1 MNWHDLEK
9 MRVKDLRAKAK
20 ELMPDLTG
28 VIGMKKEDLIGKIAT
43 NLGIE
48 HPHKRV
54 VGIDK
59 QKVRD
64 KIKVL
69 KAKRQ
74 AALEAHDSE
83 ELKKQRRLIHRQKRH
98 LRRAIIIE

>member
-9 MRVKDLRAKAK
+9 MRVQDLRKKAK

-28 VIGMKKEDLIGKIAT
+28 VIGMKKEELIAKIAE
-43 NLGIE
+43 NQGIE

-59 QKVRD
+59 KKIRD
-64 KIKVL
+64 KINALKV
-69 KAKRQ
+69 KRQ
-74 AALEAHDSE
+74 AALEAHDGE
-83 ELKKQRRLIHRQKRH
+83 ELKKQRRLIHRQKRR
-98 LRRAIIIE
+98 LRRAIAIQ

>member
-1 MNWHDLEK
+1 VNWHDLEK
-9 MRVKDLRAKAK
+9 TRVKDLRAKAK

-28 VIGMKKEDLIGKIAT
+28 VIAMKKEELIEKIAA

-64 KIKVL
+64 KIKAL
-69 KAKRQ
+69 KVKRQ
-74 AALEAHDSE
+74 AALEAHDGE
-83 ELKKQRRLIHRQKRH
+83 ELKKQRRLIHRQKRR
-98 LRRAIIIE
+98 LRRAIAIQ

>member
-1 MNWHDLEK
+1 VNWHDLEK

-20 ELMPDLTG
+20 ELLPDLTG
-28 VIGMKKEDLIGKIAT
+28 VIGMKKDDLIARIAT

-64 KIKVL
+64 KINALKV
-69 KAKRQ
+69 KRQ
-74 AALEAHDSE
+74 AALEAHDGA
-83 ELKKQRRLIHRQKRH
+83 ELKKQRRLIHRQKRT
-98 LRRAIIIE
+98 LRRAAAIL